1 MRKIVS
7 LEPTQDFQLFVKFDN
22 GVKKKVDIKPYL
34 QFPVFSVL
42 KNLDVFQSVINKVY
56 FIEWK
61 DQELDLSADT
71 LWHDGKI
78 S

>member
-1 MRKIVS
+1 MRKIIS

-34 QFPVFSVL
+34 QYPVFSVL
-42 KNLDVFQSVINKVY
+42 KNLDVFQAVINKVY

-71 LWHDGKI
+71 LWHDGI
-78 S
+78 